1 MRGEEVKNHLRP
13 PGERAGVRGFQTT
26 MENSITRIK
35 TKQITLGSVKIGGNA
50 PVAVQSMCN
59 TDTRDAEATLAQI
72 RQLEQAGCEIV
83 RLAVPDAEAAASIGR
98 IRQGTTMPL
107 IADIH
112 FDYRL
117 ALEAIQKGV
126 DGLRINPGNIGGKD
140 KVAEVVRA
148 CKDKGIPIRIG
159 VNAGSL
165 EKHLLEKYPHP
176 TPEAIVSS
184 AFGHIR
190 ILEDLNFTNLKVSL
204 KASDVMTT
212 VASYRLFSEHSDY
225 PLHIGISEAGTLY
238 SGTIKS
244 SVGLGILLAEG
255 IGDTMRVSLTADPVE
270 EVRVAYEIL
279 KSLKVRQR
287 GVNIIS
293 CPTCGRTEI
302 NIIGLASEV
311 EKRLAHI
318 TEPITVAVMG
328 CVVNGPGEAREAD
341 VGIAGGKGIGLLFKH
356 GEIVTKL
363 SEKELADVLVKEV
376 EEIVRKQA
384 AGNAAKK
391 PGPAD

>member
-1 MRGEEVKNHLRP
+1 MVAAKG
-13 PGERAGVRGFQTT
+13 RA
-26 MENSITRIK
+26 MEITRKK
-35 TKQITLGSVKIGGNA
+35 TRQITLGPVKIGGGA

-59 TDTRDAEATLAQI
+59 TDTRDVAKTLDQI
-72 RQLEQAGCEIV
+72 SRLEQAGCEIV
-83 RLAVPDAEAAASIGR
+83 RLAVPDEEAAKALGA
-98 IRQGTTMPL
+98 IRKGTKMPL

-117 ALEAIQKGV
+117 ALEAVKQGV
-126 DGLRINPGNIGGKD
+126 HGLRINPGNIGGKD

-148 CKDKGIPIRIG
+148 CEDKGIPIRIG

-165 EKHLLEKYPHP
+165 EKHLLEKYQHP
-176 TPEAIVSS
+176 TPEAIVES

-212 VASYRLFSEHSDY
+212 VAAYRLFSEKSDY
-225 PLHIGISEAGTLY
+225 PLHIGISEAGTLF

-287 GVNIIS
+287 GVNLIS

-302 NIIGLASEV
+302 DIIGLAQEV

-318 TEPITVAVMG
+318 KEPITVAVMG

-341 VGIAGGKGIGLLFKH
+341 VGIAGGKGVGLLFKH
-356 GEIVTKL
+356 GEIIRKL
-363 SEKELADVLVKEV
+363 DEKELADVLVGEV
-376 EEIVRKQA
+376 EKIVKQQKTEDR
-384 AGNAAKK
+384 GQTKTTRS
-391 PGPAD
+391 

>member
-1 MRGEEVKNHLRP
+1 MDLIIRKK
-13 PGERAGVRGFQTT
+13 
-26 MENSITRIK
+26 TR
-35 TKQITLGSVKIGGNA
+35 QLTLGSVRVGGDA

-59 TDTRDAEATLAQI
+59 TDTRDAGATLTQI
-72 RQLEQAGCEIV
+72 KRLEQAGCEIV
-83 RLAVPDAEAAASIGR
+83 RLAVPDEEAAKALGA
-98 IRQGTTMPL
+98 IRKGTSLPL

-117 ALEAIQKGV
+117 ALEAVKQGV
-126 DGLRINPGNIGGKD
+126 AGLRINPGNIGGKE
-140 KVAEVVRA
+140 KVSEVVTA
-148 CKDKGIPIRIG
+148 CTDKGIPIRIG

-165 EKHLLEKYPHP
+165 EKHLLEKYGHP
-176 TPEAIVSS
+176 TPEVIVES

-190 ILEDLNFTNLKVSL
+190 ILEDLNFTDLKVSL

-212 VASYRLFSEHSDY
+212 VASYRLFSEQSDY
-225 PLHIGISEAGTLY
+225 PLHIGISEAGTLF

-270 EVRVAYEIL
+270 EVRVAYDIL
-279 KSLKVRQR
+279 KSLKIRQR
-287 GVNIIS
+287 GVNLIS

-302 NIIGLASEV
+302 NIISLAEEV

-318 TEPITVAVMG
+318 KEPISVAVMG

-341 VGIAGGKGIGLLFKH
+341 VGIAGGKGVGLLFKH
-356 GEIVTKL
+356 GEIIKKFP
-363 SEKELADVLVKEV
+363 EAELADVLVKEV
-376 EEIVRKQA
+376 ESIVKTKSI
-384 AGNAAKK
+384 G
-391 PGPAD
+391 

>member
-1 MRGEEVKNHLRP
+1 MLIRYLFIV
-13 PGERAGVRGFQTT
+13 ERIIRK
-26 MENSITRIK
+26 K
-35 TKQITLGSVKIGGNA
+35 TKQITLGSVTIGNNA

-59 TDTRDAEATLAQI
+59 TDTRDTAKTLDQI
-72 RQLEQAGCEIV
+72 SRLEQAGCEIV
-83 RLAVPDAEAAASIGR
+83 RLAVPDEEAARALGV
-98 IRQGTTMPL
+98 IRKGTRLPL

-112 FDYRL
+112 FDHRL
-117 ALEAIQKGV
+117 ALESVKQGV

-140 KVAEVVRA
+140 KVSEVVRA

-165 EKHLLEKYPHP
+165 ERHLLEKYRHP
-176 TPEAIVSS
+176 TPEAIVES

-190 ILEDLNFTNLKVSL
+190 ILEDLNFANLKVSL

-212 VASYRLFSEHSDY
+212 VASYRLFSIKSDY
-225 PLHIGISEAGTLY
+225 PLHIGISEAGTLF

-270 EVRVAYEIL
+270 EVRAAYGIL
-279 KSLKVRQR
+279 ASLKIRQR

-302 NIIGLASEV
+302 NIIGLAQEV

-318 TEPITVAVMG
+318 KTPITVAVMG

-341 VGIAGGKGIGLLFKH
+341 VGIAGGKGVGLLFKR
-356 GEIVTKL
+356 GEISKKFD
-363 SEKELADVLVKEV
+363 EKDLADVLVGEV
-376 EEIVRKQA
+376 EKLADEKKSG
-384 AGNAAKK
+384 AGSQK
-391 PGPAD
+391 PEESR